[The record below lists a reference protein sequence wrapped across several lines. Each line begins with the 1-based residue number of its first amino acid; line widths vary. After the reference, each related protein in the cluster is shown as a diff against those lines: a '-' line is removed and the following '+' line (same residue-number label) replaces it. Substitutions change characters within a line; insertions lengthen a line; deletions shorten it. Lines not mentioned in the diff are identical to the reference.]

1 MASCA
6 TVRPLIKLEIT
17 TIPHIASELKK
28 KKKKKTKPQK
38 KKKKQTIKILRGL
51 PSHFLVLTLHK
62 KPLSVPQFLCVS
74 IPSTHLDI
82 SETWR
87 TMVNC

>member
-28 KKKKKTKPQK
+28 KQN
-38 KKKKQTIKILRGL
+38 KKQTTKIN
-51 PSHFLVLTLHK
+51 K
-62 KPLSVPQFLCVS
+62 K
-74 IPSTHLDI
+74 
-82 SETWR
+82 
-87 TMVNC
+87 N

>member
-28 KKKKKTKPQK
+28 KKTKN
-38 KKKKQTIKILRGL
+38 
-51 PSHFLVLTLHK
+51 
-62 KPLSVPQFLCVS
+62 KPPK
-74 IPSTHLDI
+74 
-82 SETWR
+82 
-87 TMVNC
+87 

>member
-28 KKKKKTKPQK
+28 KKQKKNQTTKINKKTNTNHTQRSAFTFPCFD
-38 KKKKQTIKILRGL
+38 TA
-51 PSHFLVLTLHK
+51 
-62 KPLSVPQFLCVS
+62 
-74 IPSTHLDI
+74 
-82 SETWR
+82 
-87 TMVNC
+87 

>member
-28 KKKKKTKPQK
+28 KKKKKK
-38 KKKKQTIKILRGL
+38 KKKHKQTKQTNKLTLIILRGL

-74 IPSTHLDI
+74 IPSMHLDI
-82 SETWR
+82 SET
-87 TMVNC
+87 